1 MRYLTSI
8 SLALVVHVLLSIGV
22 LMVLACT
29 ATPAPT
35 PDVPLLDEKTVENLT
50 IGYLLG
56 TYDDRSS
63 WILGRYRECFLNAD
77 DNADDIN
84 AQYIGKDIWVVEIEP
99 PNTCT
104 FTVHDNEARVID

>member
-1 MRYLTSI
+1 MT
-8 SLALVVHVLLSIGV
+8 
-22 LMVLACT
+22 LACT

-56 TYDDRSS
+56 NYDDD
-63 WILGRYRECFLNAD
+63 WRYGECF

-99 PNTCT
+99 PNICT
-104 FTVHDNEARVID
+104 FTVHDKKAHMILPQQDRPAD